1 MRRKIFQNLVSEFPQ
16 VAEAHNR
23 LSLVYKD
30 LGEIDQAESVL
41 LKALELKPDFTNAAY
56 NLANLYMQSGQLN
69 KGRDLLKQ
77 VIEADYERGTVN
89 GVALNVY
96 VNSKRFDNKNKI
108 VQKIELIDKTQDER
122 LDPTSRAAIKVALSK
137 VYEDVGEIEKSFAK
151 LTEGNTLKKSTFC
164 HQIENSQQVRH
175 AVLSLYDSSKLEAPF
190 FDCGKYP
197 KNPIFIV
204 GMPRSA
210 QRYLKTY

>member
-1 MRRKIFQNLVSEFPQ
+1 MQKEISSAKRRATQIIKQQELILAAKLLLGNCLHQAGELNAAKDFFQNLVSEFPQ

-122 LDPTSRAAIKVALSK
+122 LDPTSRAANKVALSK
-137 VYEDVGEIEKSFAK
+137 VYEDVGEIEK
-151 LTEGNTLKKSTFC
+151 
-164 HQIENSQQVRH
+164 
-175 AVLSLYDSSKLEAPF
+175 VLPS
-190 FDCGKYP
+190 
-197 KNPIFIV
+197 
-204 GMPRSA
+204 
-210 QRYLKTY
+210 